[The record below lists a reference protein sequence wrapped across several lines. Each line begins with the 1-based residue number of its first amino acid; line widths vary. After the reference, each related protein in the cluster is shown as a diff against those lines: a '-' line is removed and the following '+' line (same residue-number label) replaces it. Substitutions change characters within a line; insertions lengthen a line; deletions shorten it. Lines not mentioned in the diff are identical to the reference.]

1 MRFSFSKYHG
11 TGNDFILIDDRNKL
25 FPEDNVPLIE
35 RICDRHFGI
44 GADGLM
50 LVREAPGYD
59 FRMVYFNSDGR
70 ESSMCGNGGR
80 CIAVFAHQVG
90 LPTHAGQF
98 VAVDGPHEYVL
109 NGNTVKLKMIDVEE
123 VKCLDRDYV
132 IHTGSPHFVRFIPD
146 LDNLDIVPA
155 ARKIRYSSTYQ
166 QDGINVNF
174 VEKGIGAFRMRTYER
189 GVEGETL
196 SCGTGT
202 VAVALALATQD
213 TSLSSPVQIQTPGG
227 NLLVHFSRRDN
238 VFREV
243 WLEGP
248 VTHVFDGTFN
258 AADFR

>member
-1 MRFSFSKYHG
+1 
-11 TGNDFILIDDRNKL
+11 
-25 FPEDNVPLIE
+25 
-35 RICDRHFGI
+35 
-44 GADGLM
+44 
-50 LVREAPGYD
+50 
-59 FRMVYFNSDGR
+59 
-70 ESSMCGNGGR
+70 
-80 CIAVFAHQVG
+80 
-90 LPTHAGQF
+90 
-98 VAVDGPHEYVL
+98 
-109 NGNTVKLKMIDVEE
+109 
-123 VKCLDRDYV
+123 
-132 IHTGSPHFVRFIPD
+132 
-146 LDNLDIVPA
+146 
-155 ARKIRYSSTYQ
+155 
-166 QDGINVNF
+166 
-174 VEKGIGAFRMRTYER
+174 MRTYER